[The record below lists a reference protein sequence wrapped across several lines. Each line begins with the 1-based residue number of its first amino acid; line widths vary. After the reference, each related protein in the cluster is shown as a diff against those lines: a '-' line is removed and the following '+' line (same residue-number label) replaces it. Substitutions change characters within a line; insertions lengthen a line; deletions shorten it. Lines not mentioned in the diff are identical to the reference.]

1 MNIKNLVK
9 VADSKQVKLA
19 DSRMRAALKQ
29 KLRARIMDT
38 ESTEDAAAASVEILK
53 EEEPAEAISLV
64 VEVLGDVI
72 DDLQKSDSR
81 KPRASKARIKALKD
95 SLRSKI
101 KDTES
106 TDEVVEQAIEVLK
119 DENPE
124 DAIQVATEILGE
136 VIDDLQDGQD

>member
-53 EEEPAEAISLV
+53 EGEPAEAISLV

-81 KPRASKARIKALKD
+81 KGRASKSRIKALKD
-95 SLRSKI
+95 SLRSRI

-106 TDEVVEQAIEVLK
+106 TEEVVEQAIEVLK

-136 VIDDLQDGQD
+136 VIDDLQASQD